1 MAFGAFERMVAFR
14 YLRARR
20 QEGFISVVSW
30 FSLIGILLGVMA
42 LIITLA
48 IFNGFREQ
56 LIDRILGLNGHVT
69 IINRAARIADYDA
82 LAAAVAKVPGVV
94 SAVPLVDSQAIV
106 TARNTSTGA
115 IVRGMKQ
122 DDLKRLGLF
131 GGSKLAAGS
140 LDDFSGDS
148 VAIGYRL
155 ASRLGVTVGGQ
166 LSLITPEGSATA
178 FGTVPRIK
186 SYRVVAIFNVG
197 MLEYDNGY
205 VYMPLDA
212 AQLYFRLPEAVSEI
226 EVRLDN
232 PERAEAAAPLIQR
245 AAGPDFRAI
254 PWQQLNSSFFNFV
267 ALQRNLY
274 AIVVTLII
282 LVAAF
287 NIISGLIM
295 LVREKA
301 RGIAILR
308 TMGATRGMI
317 LRIFFLGGMTI
328 GAIGTLTG
336 LVLGLLFCH
345 NIEAIH
351 HWLERTTGQ
360 NLFPAEFFYLT
371 QLPAVVDPREV
382 AVVVV
387 MSLGLS
393 FLASI
398 YPAWRAARV
407 DPVEALRYE

>member
-69 IINRAARIADYDA
+69 LVSRSARIGDYDRLADA
-82 LAAAVAKVPGVV
+82 LAKVPGVV

-106 TARNTSTGA
+106 TASKTSTGA
-115 IVRGMKQ
+115 VVRGIKPE
-122 DDLKRLGLF
+122 DLQRIGLF
-131 GGSKLAAGS
+131 KGKLAGGSLAE
-140 LDDFSGDS
+140 FSGDS

-155 ASRLGVTVGGQ
+155 ANRLGIGLGGQ
-166 LSLITPEGSATA
+166 LSLITPEGAATA
-178 FGTVPRIK
+178 FGTIPRIK
-186 SYRVVAIFNVG
+186 SYRVAVVFNVG
-197 MLEYDNGY
+197 MLEYDSGY

-212 AQLYFRLPEAVSEI
+212 AQLYFRLPDAVSEI
-226 EVRLDN
+226 EVRVDN
-232 PERAEAAAPLIQR
+232 PERAETLAPSIQR
-245 AAGPDFRAI
+245 AAGAGFQAI
-254 PWQQLNSSFFNFV
+254 PWQQLNSSFFSFV

-287 NIISGLIM
+287 NIVSGLIM

-317 LRIFFLGGMTI
+317 LRIFFLGGMSI
-328 GAIGTLTG
+328 GAVGTATG
-336 LVLGLLFCH
+336 LALGLLFCH

-351 HWLERTTGQ
+351 QWLERTTGQ

-382 AVVVV
+382 AIVVI

>member
-69 IINRAARIADYDA
+69 LVSRSARIGDYDR
-82 LAAAVAKVPGVV
+82 LSDTLAKVPGVV

-115 IVRGMKQ
+115 VVRGIKPE
-122 DDLKRLGLF
+122 DLQRLGLF
-131 GGSKLAAGS
+131 KGKLAAGA
-140 LDDFSGDS
+140 LEDFSGDS

-155 ASRLGVTVGGQ
+155 ANRLGIGPGDP
-166 LSLITPEGSATA
+166 LSLITPEGAATA
-178 FGTVPRIK
+178 FGTIPRIK
-186 SYRVVAIFNVG
+186 SYRVAVIFNVG
-197 MLEYDNGY
+197 MLEYDSGY
-205 VYMPLDA
+205 LYMPLDA
-212 AQLYFRLPEAVSEI
+212 AQLYFKLPDAVSEI
-226 EVRLDN
+226 EVRVDN
-232 PERAEAAAPLIQR
+232 PERAEALAPSIQR
-245 AAGPDFRAI
+245 AAGAGFQAI

-328 GAIGTLTG
+328 GTIGTATG
-336 LVLGLLFCH
+336 LALGLLFCH

-351 HWLERTTGQ
+351 QWLERTTGQ

-382 AVVVV
+382 AIVVI

>member
-1 MAFGAFERMVAFR
+1 MVFGAFERMVAFR

-69 IINRAARIADYDA
+69 IINRAARIADFDA
-82 LAAAVAKVPGVV
+82 LAAKVEKLPGVA

-106 TARNTSTGA
+106 TAQNTSTGA
-115 IVRGMKQ
+115 VVRGMKPE
-122 DDLKRLGLF
+122 DLRRLGLF
-131 GGSKLAAGS
+131 GGNRLSAGTF
-140 LDDFSGDS
+140 DDFSGDS

-155 ASRLGVTVGGQ
+155 ASRLGVNVGGQ

-178 FGTVPRIK
+178 FGTIPRIK
-186 SYRVVAIFNVG
+186 SYRVAAIFNVG

-212 AQLYFRLPEAVSEI
+212 AQLYFRLPDAVNEI
-226 EVRLDN
+226 EVRVGD
-232 PERAEAAAPLIQR
+232 PERAEALASAIAR
-245 AAGPDFRAI
+245 AAGPEFRAI
-254 PWQQLNSSFFNFV
+254 PWQQLNSSFFSFV

-351 HWLERTTGQ
+351 QWLERTTGQ

-382 AVVVV
+382 VIVVV
-387 MSLGLS
+387 MALGLS

>member
-48 IFNGFREQ
+48 IFNGFREE

-69 IINRAARIADYDA
+69 IVNRGARIADYDA
-82 LAAAVAKVPGVV
+82 LAGTVAKVPGVV

-115 IVRGMKQ
+115 IVRGIKLE
-122 DDLKRLGLF
+122 DLQRLGLF
-131 GGSKLAAGS
+131 AGGKLAAGS

-282 LVAAF
+282 VVAAF

-336 LVLGLLFCH
+336 LVLALLFCH
-345 NIEAIH
+345 NIETIH
-351 HWLERTTGQ
+351 QWLERTTGQ

-382 AVVVV
+382 VIVVV

>member
-186 SYRVVAIFNVG
+186 SCRVVAIFNVG

-232 PERAEAAAPLIQR
+232 PERAEALAPTIQR
-245 AAGPDFRAI
+245 AVGLDFRAI

-351 HWLERTTGQ
+351 QWLERTTGQ

>member
-1 MAFGAFERMVAFR
+1 MVFGAFERMVAFR

-69 IINRAARIADYDA
+69 VINRAARIADYDA
-82 LAAAVAKVPGVV
+82 LATTVAKVPGVV

-115 IVRGMKQ
+115 IVRGMKAE
-122 DDLKRLGLF
+122 DLQRLGLF
-131 GGSKLAAGS
+131 AGSKLAAGS

-212 AQLYFRLPEAVSEI
+212 AQLYFRLPDAVSEI
-226 EVRLDN
+226 EVRVDN
-232 PERAEAAAPLIQR
+232 PERAEALAPAIQR
-245 AAGPDFRAI
+245 ASDSDFRAI

-351 HWLERTTGQ
+351 QWLERTTGQ

-382 AVVVV
+382 AIVVI

>member
-1 MAFGAFERMVAFR
+1 MVFGAFERMVAFR

-69 IINRAARIADYDA
+69 IINRAARIADYNA
-82 LAAAVAKVPGVV
+82 LAAKAAKVAGVV

-115 IVRGMKQ
+115 VVRGMKPE
-122 DDLKRLGLF
+122 DLRKLGLF
-131 GGSKLAAGS
+131 AGNKLAAGS

-155 ASRLGVTVGGQ
+155 ASRLGVDVGGQ

-197 MLEYDNGY
+197 MIEYDNGY
-205 VYMPLDA
+205 IYMPLDA
-212 AQLYFRLPEAVSEI
+212 AQLYFRLPNAVSEI
-226 EVRLDN
+226 EVRLDD
-232 PERAEAAAPLIQR
+232 PERAEALVPAITR
-245 AAGPDFRAI
+245 ATGPEFRAI
-254 PWQQLNSSFFNFV
+254 PWQQLNSSFFGFV

-328 GAIGTLTG
+328 GVIGTLTG

-351 HWLERTTGQ
+351 QWLERTTGQ

-371 QLPAVVDPREV
+371 QLPAVVDLREV
-382 AVVVV
+382 VIVVV
-387 MSLGLS
+387 MALGLS